1 MNYLSNYKIGDILK
15 IEDRFIGLVI
25 RADSDYFDNGVGE
38 FIFDGKMILLISD
51 NFRIHVDKRP
61 LVLEIAI
68 GYYEYFEQGH
78 VELLGNIGDTQVK

>member
-51 NFRIHVDKRP
+51 NFRIHVDKLP